1 MPVTFGPYAY
11 DDYFGEICVKK
22 SLMFDRLFAET
33 VNANCNCFVPP
44 AFNNAYD
51 GKPVRYAYGLFAG
64 LTNIKKIDFSFQ
76 DWSIL
81 LDIECMFQN
90 DVSLED
96 MDMSSLVMSKIGSTA
111 GMFYNCTHLRTIDL
125 HNQSLCNVTKASEIL
140 SKCYSLQI
148 IDISSCENLLVLKDM
163 FIADLPNLKHVFV
176 KNQGLAEFVKKLILS
191 TTAKKALHNEGCNK
205 TSVIIT
211 GKDSV
216 PNLNNENCV
225 FITVAN

>member
-1 MPVTFGPYAY
+1 
-11 DDYFGEICVKK
+11 
-22 SLMFDRLFAET
+22 
-33 VNANCNCFVPP
+33 
-44 AFNNAYD
+44 
-51 GKPVRYAYGLFAG
+51 
-64 LTNIKKIDFSFQ
+64 
-76 DWSIL
+76 
-81 LDIECMFQN
+81 MFQN

-96 MDMSSLVMSKIGSTA
+96 MDMSSLDMSKIESTA

-163 FIADLPNLKHVFV
+163 FIADLPNLNHIFD
-176 KNQGLAEFVKKLILS
+176 KNQCCVKFIQHLTS
-191 TTAKKALHNEGCNK
+191 TASAKKTWHEGFDSKAL
-205 TSVIIT
+205 VIIT